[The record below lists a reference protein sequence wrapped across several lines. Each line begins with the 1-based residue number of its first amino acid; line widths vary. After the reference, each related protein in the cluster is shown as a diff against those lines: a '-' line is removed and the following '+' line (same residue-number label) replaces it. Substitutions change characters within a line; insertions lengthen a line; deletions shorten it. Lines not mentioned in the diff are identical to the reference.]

1 MLELFL
7 NQEEGKQL
15 EFKENTGSLN
25 RIIHTI
31 IAFAN
36 TAGGTIVIGVKDK
49 TKEAVG
55 VHDVLK
61 EQAWPGSK
69 T

>member
-15 EFKENTGSLN
+15 EFKENTESPN

-55 VHDVLK
+55 VNDVLK
-61 EQAWPGSK
+61 EQVWPGSK

>member
-1 MLELFL
+1 L
-7 NQEEGKQL
+7 NLQ
-15 EFKENTGSLN
+15 KERYT
-25 RIIHTI
+25 
-31 IAFAN
+31 

-55 VHDVLK
+55 LNDVLK
-61 EQAWPGSK
+61 EQVWPGSK

>member
-15 EFKENTGSLN
+15 EFKENTESLN
-25 RIIHTI
+25 RIIQTI

-36 TAGGTIVIGVKDK
+36 TAGGTIIIGVKDK
-49 TKEAVG
+49 T
-55 VHDVLK
+55 D
-61 EQAWPGSK
+61 P
-69 T
+69 TPF